1 MRIARRG
8 AASACGRMRCC
19 LGCYRARTRSRCA
32 RSGLRDGGGGGRRR
46 AVVDGVAMVERD
58 EEGEVALSMGGVGAD
73 HAKDWKYSRVGTE
86 SAAAPRC
93 PSRR

>member
-1 MRIARRG
+1 M
-8 AASACGRMRCC
+8 
-19 LGCYRARTRSRCA
+19 
-32 RSGLRDGGGGGRRR
+32 
-46 AVVDGVAMVERD
+46 VDGVAMVERD
-58 EEGEVALSMGGVGAD
+58 EVGEVALSMGGVGAD